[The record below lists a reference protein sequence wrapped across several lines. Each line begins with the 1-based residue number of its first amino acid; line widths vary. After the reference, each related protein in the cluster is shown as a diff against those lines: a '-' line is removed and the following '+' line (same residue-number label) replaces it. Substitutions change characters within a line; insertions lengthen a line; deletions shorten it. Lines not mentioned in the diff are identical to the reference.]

1 MTLLDK
7 ILSKSVDIS
16 QKNKFGY
23 YTTYTLGSYVD
34 LFMCIPIDSAK
45 YTSKGVEKLCDK
57 LNVETPKCLSW
68 ENIKENSPT
77 YMALEKLRDKLD
89 TRGGTVF
96 LQSNLIA
103 TAPLVFA
110 GMPAAQYAQEL
121 VIDNYLKETSE
132 LTQNLTNSL
141 ITLGVQMAVG
151 YTIFM
156 ANEIRAN
163 KEKYTDENGKLSSS
177 KIYGGFKTAVKT
189 FLSFDLTYIGSKLAG
204 QSYFL
209 SQGKDPAIAS
219 VLFDSFAIPIFYTV
233 MIPISLK
240 TGMIQTKKLETI

>member
-7 ILSKSVDIS
+7 ILSKSTDIS
-16 QKNKFGY
+16 EKHKFGY
-23 YTTYTLGSYVD
+23 YSVYTLGSYVD
-34 LFMCIPIDSAK
+34 LFICVPIDSAK
-45 YTSKGVEKLCDK
+45 YTSKGIEKLCDK
-57 LNVETPKCLSW
+57 LNIETPKCIKW

-77 YMALEKLRDKLD
+77 YKTLEKLRDKLD

-103 TAPLVFA
+103 TAPIVFA
-110 GMPAAQYAQEL
+110 GMPAAKYAQEL
-121 VIDNYLKETSE
+121 VIENYLKNTSE

-151 YTIFM
+151 YTFFM

-163 KEKYTDENGKLSSS
+163 KDKYVDENGKLSSS
-177 KIYGGFKTAVKT
+177 KIYSGFKTAVKT
-189 FLSFDLTYIGSKLAG
+189 FLSFDLTYIASKLAG

-219 VLFDSFAIPIFYTV
+219 VLFDSFAIPVFYTV

-240 TGMIQTKKLETI
+240 SGMIHAKKFENV